1 MKFNSKA
8 EEKYYYER
16 VAPEADFLE
25 WYANEDLP
33 QYEKPSVTVDNVM
46 LCYDKEAQ
54 QLKMLLIKRIANPFR
69 NCWALPGGFV
79 DKQEATTAT
88 CLRET
93 KEETGIELTKEAIYE
108 IGSFSQPNRDPR
120 GWTITIS
127 YLALLPTMP
136 ITTAGDVAKE
146 AQWFNVSIK
155 DEQLLLSFNEQKI
168 TIDLTSTKSNKTAL
182 AFDHEA
188 IIRRGF
194 KKLLLTE
201 NQPQLKMLIGKTS
214 ESKDVEKIMKK
225 LDR

>member
-93 KEETGIELTKEAIYE
+93 REETGIELTKDAIYE

-136 ITTAGDVAKE
+136 TATAGDDAKE
-146 AQWFNVSIK
+146 AQWFDVSLQG
-155 DEQLLLSFNEQKI
+155 EQLLLSLNEQKM
-168 TIDLTSTKSNKTAL
+168 TIDLMSKKSDKTSL

-188 IIRRGF
+188 IIRSGF
-194 KKLLLTE
+194 KKLFLMEKHPHLETLL
-201 NQPQLKMLIGKTS
+201 GKTHS
-214 ESKDVEKIMKK
+214 LEELKNKLKK
-225 LDR
+225 